1 MRSFLKYL
9 ETLKDLKSKKNST
22 SNITQWRIL
31 CTKITVLCSK
41 NRWSVNATLAKM
53 TKAKSCQ
60 SSVHLSCCYFFYLL
74 CKVAYCNI
82 SKVCTK
88 LSNIKSL
95 SCMSISTFSR
105 RHCMIS
111 VPTYIQCFSTRYWFE
126 VCPSSR
132 LAHWSQS
139 SLETESA
146 GVGLPKPQVGLLVG
160 VFACFSKFVIV
171 AL

>member
-1 MRSFLKYL
+1 M
-9 ETLKDLKSKKNST
+9 ETIKDLKSKKNLT
-22 SNITQWRIL
+22 SNIMQWRIL

-41 NRWSVNATLAKM
+41 NRWSVATLAKM

-60 SSVHLSCCYFFYLL
+60 SSVHLSSSYFFYLL
-74 CKVAYCNI
+74 CKVDYCNI

-95 SCMSISTFSR
+95 NCMSISTFSCR
-105 RHCMIS
+105 RCMIS
-111 VPTYIQCFSTRYWFE
+111 VPSFSQCFSTRYWFE

-146 GVGLPKPQVGLLVG
+146 GVGPWKPQVGLPACWCLLVL
-160 VFACFSKFVIV
+160 V
-171 AL
+171 AF